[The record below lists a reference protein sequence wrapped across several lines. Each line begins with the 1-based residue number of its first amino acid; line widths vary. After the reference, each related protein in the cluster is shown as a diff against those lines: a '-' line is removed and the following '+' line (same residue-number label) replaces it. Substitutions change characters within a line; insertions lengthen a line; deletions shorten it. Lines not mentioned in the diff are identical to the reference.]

1 LSTAAK
7 TTASQLRPSFVE
19 RKSSHHLL
27 VSATFAKNE
36 CKVPQN
42 SLSCNTQRRAPTESL
57 FLQISQQ
64 FTLANVP
71 QDSFAMNPIL
81 KPALEQLIARQNLSS
96 DAVQQCI
103 GAMMD
108 GACDEIDMAAWLTAM
123 ACKGP
128 AAIELVGAAQAMR
141 DRAARIATRR
151 RPLLDTCGTGG
162 DKLHTFN
169 ISTATAIVAAA
180 CGVNVAKHGNR
191 SISSSSGSADV
202 LEALGVN
209 IQLTP
214 EQSGRCLD
222 EIGITFCFAPLVH
235 GAMKHAAPIRKA
247 LGVPTIFNLLGPLTN
262 PAGADYQLLGASS
275 NERARLLASAMS
287 VLGCRKALVVCGN
300 DELDE
305 VCLWGTTV
313 AFEVS
318 GGQIKEITWTPAD
331 FGLPECDV
339 RDLRVKSSAESA
351 ATIER
356 ALNGEDGPAANII
369 IANTA
374 AALLAAEKVET
385 LKDAVA
391 IARLTLTDSIAT
403 SKLNDLKEWTQ
414 AVQAM

>member
-1 LSTAAK
+1 
-7 TTASQLRPSFVE
+7 
-19 RKSSHHLL
+19 
-27 VSATFAKNE
+27 
-36 CKVPQN
+36 
-42 SLSCNTQRRAPTESL
+42 
-57 FLQISQQ
+57 
-64 FTLANVP
+64 
-71 QDSFAMNPIL
+71 MNPIL

-108 GACDEIDMAAWLTAM
+108 GACDEIDMAAWLIAM